1 MPAPAQ
7 AKVPQVVADFDKE
20 VLSKVKAMEDA
31 AKELGSEVVIII
43 TAKFITA
50 LLSQKDVILTR
61 LASKASTDKL
71 LMIKHIQSSSGDVK
85 ALKNKDLK
93 FALHVQTI
101 ADGFGMFTWS
111 ANAILDEEW

>member
-85 ALKNKDLK
+85 PLKNKDLK